1 MRERCQH
8 IRLTAE
14 VVNLTFS
21 PAHDHTEPALEMA
34 ARALMQKMEH
44 WYSLLPV
51 DLQFYKDLLL
61 QSMSCSKSD
70 VLRRWYGRH

>member
-1 MRERCQH
+1 
-8 IRLTAE
+8 
-14 VVNLTFS
+14 
-21 PAHDHTEPALEMA
+21 
-34 ARALMQKMEH
+34 MQKMEH